1 MTKGARHPASVSCG
15 LLHVRLASLTH
26 REHPPPR
33 TYRPL
38 PCLTPQLRRQPNRRR
53 QRLANPWRK
62 ARANP
67 QACPVACYTFG
78 LHPSL
83 TASTLCLAHTSHCL
97 ALAHY
102 SFVDGCPRRR
112 ITRKEAALCPL
123 TGALCSQGRSWP
135 RARKPLWEVC
145 GRGGLV
151 LFTLMLARL
160 PAEPQKRQHTLRQLM
175 GELFAYMRCLQGV
188 RQVGPCRSP
197 IDHLHPRRAIALLLR
212 VCHVWSRT
220 RFALCRSAS

>member
-1 MTKGARHPASVSCG
+1 MYLTRGHRWVAQHPTPAPQAYPTAPSAPSTIGQPSTQTGQPMTKGARHPASVSCG

-102 SFVDGCPRRR
+102 SFVDECN
-112 ITRKEAALCPL
+112 
-123 TGALCSQGRSWP
+123 
-135 RARKPLWEVC
+135 
-145 GRGGLV
+145 
-151 LFTLMLARL
+151 
-160 PAEPQKRQHTLRQLM
+160 
-175 GELFAYMRCLQGV
+175 
-188 RQVGPCRSP
+188 
-197 IDHLHPRRAIALLLR
+197 
-212 VCHVWSRT
+212 
-220 RFALCRSAS
+220 RSASVCGPSVLWGCPVRCRLRAVQKAAVESAAGDRSVKLYP